1 MLSASEIGELEKKV
15 FYYRIKKKM
24 RYISFF
30 GVLFLCLGGLLL
42 FYVNPSFI
50 FKQPVKTSN
59 DTTIKEETV
68 TPSNE
73 KNATTTVAQAPI
85 VAQTVAVATPL
96 EHNISKAKE
105 KEPEETLM
113 LRSPTVSLGKETTKP
128 ATKQEDKR
136 DYLPA
141 PVEEERVV
149 SREMPPENFY
159 RSKEESIDTT
169 VLAPPSLDTIKPK
182 GVIKIESQ
190 EINSIQY
197 LKEKFEKT
205 NNIIFALMLAE
216 EYYIAK
222 DYVQSN
228 KWALIANQLDSEN
241 EKSWLWFAKS
251 KVKLGHK
258 DDAIVALKAY
268 LKHNK
273 STAVQTLLNQINLGE
288 VHE

>member
-15 FYYRIKKKM
+15 FYYRIKKQM

-30 GVLFLCLGGLLL
+30 IAVLLCLGGLVF
-42 FYVNPSFI
+42 FYFNSSFI
-50 FKQPVKTSN
+50 FKQPMKVIN
-59 DTTIKEETV
+59 DNIIKEDP
-68 TPSNE
+68 TPLNE
-73 KNATTTVAQAPI
+73 KNTTNI
-85 VAQTVAVATPL
+85 VAQSPLVAQPVAVSTPA
-96 EHNISKAKE
+96 ENNQSKE
-105 KEPEETLM
+105 KEREPEETLM
-113 LRSPTVSLGKETTKP
+113 LRSPTVLLGKETTKST
-128 ATKQEDKR
+128 TKQENKR

-141 PVEEERVV
+141 PVEEERIV

-169 VLAPPSLDTIKPK
+169 VLAPPSLDEIKPK

-190 EINSIQY
+190 EVNSIQY

-222 DYVQSN
+222 DYTQSN
-228 KWALIANQLDSEN
+228 KWALIANQIDSEN

-251 KVKLGHK
+251 KVKLGQK
-258 DDAIVALKAY
+258 DDAIIALKAY

-273 STAVQTLLNQINLGE
+273 STAVQTLLNQIHLGE
-288 VHE
+288 IHE